1 LYFLPSPSEDW
12 ILVNWGSHLWINIC
26 NVFSLPPFP
35 DPSKSELPDPPDK
48 AVCVTGV
55 GCLPPSSSSSSLSSG
70 GHFTP
75 LLSSLASA
83 SSCAFSPGGPVPPS
97 DFGLG
102 PILYIS
108 K

>member
-1 LYFLPSPSEDW
+1 
-12 ILVNWGSHLWINIC
+12 
-26 NVFSLPPFP
+26 
-35 DPSKSELPDPPDK
+35 
-48 AVCVTGV
+48 
-55 GCLPPSSSSSSLSSG
+55 LSSG